1 MSFYKDETDL
11 ASAKLAPA
19 RAISALPAAGS
30 ALGSVAR
37 TYNRIGGLVDR
48 LSEVAGV
55 DPLAAL
61 AVWMVES
68 GGRAFVKDQPVLRF
82 ENHIFWSRWG
92 RDHAETFDRHFVFGG
107 HGAAG
112 KSWQNH
118 KWRRDNGDA
127 WAAFHGT
134 QTGEYAVYHFAK
146 TLSGRELA
154 AQSASWGGTLVMGFN
169 HGLIG
174 YDSACAMVDAFMAD
188 ERWQVL
194 GFFDFCR
201 QAGLTRAIRA
211 QDWVAFGNGYNGAG
225 GGATY
230 GPKLRAI
237 MALKI
242 KFAALRR

>member
-11 ASAKLAPA
+11 ASVALMPA
-19 RAISALPAAGS
+19 RAISAQPAAGS

-48 LSEVAGV
+48 LGTAAGI

-68 GGRAFVKDQPVLRF
+68 GGRAFVKGQPMLRF
-82 ENHIFWSRWG
+82 ENHVFWSRWG
-92 RDHAETFDRHFVFGG
+92 RDHAATFDRHFVFGG
-107 HGAAG
+107 HGASG

-118 KWRRDNGDA
+118 KWRRGDGDA

-134 QTGEYAVYHFAK
+134 QAGEYAAYRFAK

-154 AQSASWGGTLVMGFN
+154 AQSASWGGTQVMGFN
-169 HGLIG
+169 HALVG
-174 YDSACAMVDAFMAD
+174 YASACAMVDAFMAD

-201 QAGLTRAIRA
+201 KSGLVDAIRA
-211 QDWVAFGNGYNGAG
+211 QDWVTFGNGYNGAG
-225 GGATY
+225 GGAAY
-230 GPKLRAI
+230 GPKLKAI
-237 MALKI
+237 MDLKVG
-242 KFAALRR
+242 FAALRR